1 MKKIFIFLI
10 VILILFLLGIYLINI
25 YLPSKLKHF
34 IVKYA
39 KESLNKDIS
48 FSKIKIV
55 YGAILIEDVVL
66 SDKDTVYATIK
77 NLKVIPFYPSLFL
90 DKKIITLCQ
99 INDINLKIKRKDQQ
113 INIKPS
119 ILINSLI
126 VKNLNIDFE
135 DKSFN
140 FNKKFSNID
149 INANLKI
156 NFINFNLKW
165 EDFCNLTGRYN
176 IKDDTLF
183 AKINLNNI
191 NLDEFKVYLKN
202 INSGY
207 LKKADIT
214 FEKNNFYTL
223 KGNFI
228 LENVISDLKDFYNL
242 KDVIYKGDIIAKDF
256 KLDFKDKIISYNA
269 NFKIKNSNIYTPI
282 GHFTDLTS
290 SFKLNKD
297 NLYIENLKTKI
308 LENYININGK
318 LIDFLNPKFYLEGS
332 LDGNV
337 SSLIDIFEKITKI
350 PQKKTLKGDVNL
362 NFILEGNVKEKIFDY
377 KINYSLKNGSLY
389 EFKNINATGTIH
401 NNILIFK
408 NANLNYKDIPILVK
422 GYIKDFITPSPFL
435 NLIGK
440 CNLKLEKLLE
450 LNNNFLNLDY
460 GIKGD
465 LNLDFKLEGNLKDKY
480 NYTIYYILNN
490 GEIKNIKIEGK
501 GKITNENLILKSG
514 NLIYKNL
521 IFKINGTIKDFKS
534 PKIKLSLENEILNA
548 YLKGIFENNV
558 FEIKELFINSK
569 ESKSFS
575 IGKIKLQK
583 EPEIEIKGEGIISLS
598 DILNILD
605 KIDIKSEILKKINP
619 KGLLDTT
626 ININNSKNGLE
637 IKLNGFSE
645 NLNIYGLNLKDTKI
659 LLCKDKNNIIISP
672 LVSSLA
678 NGILELRTKINLE
691 DKKINLNFISND
703 LDLKSIIES
712 LKLNNKKLTGKLSL
726 EIYLETDTKD
736 PLNKLSGQ
744 GKISIKDGNIWEI
757 NLLKGLGE
765 LLFISDFYDIQF
777 KNGASDLIFKDNNI
791 IFENINLKSLQM
803 DLEGGGKISTN
814 GDVHFMLFPRFN
826 PNVISAHQGLKSI
839 TTNILDKTGLLIEVK
854 GDIKNPKYSMKS
866 LLFSPNKLLEIKNFF
881 RKLLNI
887 D

>member
-1 MKKIFIFLI
+1 M
-10 VILILFLLGIYLINI
+10 NI
-25 YLPSKLKHF
+25 YLPLKLKSF

-55 YGAILIEDVVL
+55 YGTIFIEDIVL

-77 NLKVIPFYPSLFL
+77 NLKVIPFYPSFFL
-90 DKKIITLCQ
+90 DKKIIILCQ

-113 INIKPS
+113 INIIKPS

-135 DKSFN
+135 DESFN

-149 INANLKI
+149 INANLKT

-165 EDFCNLTGRYN
+165 EDFCNLNGRYN

-191 NLDEFKVYLKN
+191 NLDEFKVYFKN

-207 LKKADIT
+207 LKKADII
-214 FEKNNFYTL
+214 FEKSNFYIL

-256 KLDFKDKIISYNA
+256 KLDFKDKIISYNG
-269 NFKIKNSNIYTPI
+269 NFKIENSNIYTPI

-350 PQKKTLKGDVNL
+350 PQKKTLKGEINL

-521 IFKINGTIKDFKS
+521 IFKINGTIEDFKS

-558 FEIKELFINSK
+558 FEIKELFINSE

-583 EPEIEIKGEGIISLS
+583 EPEIELKGEGIISLS

-691 DKKINLNFISND
+691 NKKINLNFISND

-726 EIYLETDTKD
+726 EIYLETDIKD

-866 LLFSPNKLLEIKNFF
+866 LLFSPNKLIEIKNFF
-881 RKLLNI
+881 RKLFNI